1 MNANAIFINRPVP
14 YRDGLVLQEIILE
27 KRIRDEIAD
36 TVIFLEHLPV
46 ITLGV
51 RSKPEQVLL
60 PADELRARRIEL
72 TESSRGGAATF
83 HCPGQLVMYPVIKLG
98 AGKADAH
105 GYLHNLEEVAIR
117 TAAGFGIAACRRP
130 GMTGAWTE
138 IGKLSAIGVRFKRWV
153 TWHGMSFNVK
163 PDMAGFDAIIPCGL
177 KGEKIASLELI
188 LGPRCPAMAAVRQS
202 MAGHFAAV
210 FGHKISILHRSSL
223 TPGNI
228 SALLDLLKT
237 GR

>member
-117 TAAGFGIAACRRP
+117 TAAGFGVAACRRP

-138 IGKLSAIGVRFKRWV
+138 MGKLSAIGVRFKRWV

-177 KGEKIASLELI
+177 KGERVASLQSL
-188 LGPRCPAMAAVRQS
+188 LGASCPSIEKVRRVMAAQFS
-202 MAGHFAAV
+202 AV
-210 FGHKISILHRSSL
+210 FCREISVLRRESFKPWQTSSFVDR
-223 TPGNI
+223 
-228 SALLDLLKT
+228 LD
-237 GR
+237 

>member
-117 TAAGFGIAACRRP
+117 TAAGFGVAACRRP

-138 IGKLSAIGVRFKRWV
+138 MGKLSAIGVRFKRWV

-177 KGEKIASLELI
+177 KGERVASLQSL
-188 LGPRCPAMAAVRQS
+188 LGAACPSIEKVRQAMAVQFS
-202 MAGHFAAV
+202 AV
-210 FGHKISILHRSSL
+210 FCREISVLRRESFEPGQTSSL
-223 TPGNI
+223 VGR
-228 SALLDLLKT
+228 LD
-237 GR
+237 